1 MRRTWIIGVLAAVT
15 AAAGAAA
22 YQRGAHWK
30 EFKYVGTRLMA
41 NLDQPDALIRTQS
54 LSRLPRD
61 LLKVPI
67 AKDVLTEDLVF
78 YYEQNEDRLG
88 LKGAIKRIAYEH
100 KLDWTDRII
109 ATAFDEAAEVAL
121 WRDGK
126 GALRHFAMVMQRNTL
141 SKVLQEAATVALKDQ
156 QLSVAGEIDA
166 GGDKVKVYALTLNP
180 RRTLLLVSK
189 GSRIV
194 VLSDPGLLFDKGNK
208 VVPQAQAAIAEW
220 LEKDGALATR
230 FALARPQPEA
240 DDKQPVHTMAIG
252 ASTLA
257 LGYGSFLPGFKGLR
271 FDFGG
276 AWSTSAWIDQK
287 ALPRAGLGDAALWR
301 AAPANPSA
309 CVVLPVDWRAA
320 KTVIAEA
327 DKKPELPSAAALA
340 ALDGSAL
347 ACWYGESQLYSPVF
361 IARLAKGTGDRNAAL
376 KALAGWAIARP
387 EADKENDSKK
397 GAKSAA
403 RMIWRAAANPSQIAP
418 ALASRED
425 YVAFSPDGA
434 LVDRVLDTLA
444 HKNPSVAD
452 QMPTSDAML
461 GVVTP
466 RRLSAMAES
475 EAMTALSGSGDA
487 TLRAAAETHLPAR
500 MKALAAYPPYRLE
513 LASKDGVQD
522 GWQRVEWRTPKEDK

>member
-1 MRRTWIIGVLAAVT
+1 MRRIWIIGVLAAVT
-15 AAAGAAA
+15 AAAGTAA

-30 EFKYVGTRLMA
+30 EFRYTGTRLMA
-41 NLDQPDALIRTQS
+41 NLDRPDALIRTTS

-61 LLKVPI
+61 LLKVPM
-67 AKDVLTEDLVF
+67 AKDVLTEDMVF

-100 KLDWTDRII
+100 KLDWTDRIL
-109 ATAFDEAAEVAL
+109 ATALDEPAEVAL

-166 GGDKVKVYALTLNP
+166 GGDKIKVYALTINP
-180 RRTLLLVSK
+180 RRTLLLISK
-189 GSRIV
+189 GSCIV

-208 VVPQAQAAIAEW
+208 VVPEAQAAVAEW
-220 LEKDGALATR
+220 IEKEGALAKR
-230 FALARPQPEA
+230 FALGQPQETA
-240 DDKQPVHTMAIG
+240 ESKQPVHTLAIG
-252 ASTLA
+252 APTLA

-276 AWSTSAWIDQK
+276 TWSTSAWIDQK
-287 ALPRAGLGDAALWR
+287 TLPRTGLGDAAVWR

-309 CVVLPVDWRAA
+309 CVALPVDWSTAR
-320 KTVIAEA
+320 TVIAEA
-327 DKKPELPSAAALA
+327 DNKPDMPSAAALA
-340 ALDGSAL
+340 SLDGTAL

-361 IARLAKGTGDRNAAL
+361 IARFSKSTGDRNAAL
-376 KALAGWAIARP
+376 KTLAVWAIARP
-387 EADKENDSKK
+387 QAEAGDKSEAKK
-397 GAKSAA
+397 SGGA
-403 RMIWRAAANPSQIAP
+403 RMIWRAEKSETQPTP
-418 ALASRED
+418 ALAARGD

-434 LVDRVLDTLA
+434 LVDLVLDTLA

-452 QMPTSDAML
+452 QMPTSNATL
-461 GVVTP
+461 GIVTP
-466 RRLSAMAES
+466 RRLSAMAER
-475 EAMTALSGSGDA
+475 EALAALSGSGDA
-487 TLRAAAETHLPAR
+487 NLRAAAQTHLPAR

-513 LASKDGVQD
+513 LASKDGLQD
-522 GWQRVEWRTPKEDK
+522 GWQRVEWRTPKEGK